1 MRLDKYVSLALDLS
15 RSEVKQLI
23 KQKSIEVN
31 SMVSN
36 DASTEVSQDDVIK
49 YNGEIL
55 KYYDKVYLMMNKP
68 SGYVSATQDEEATV
82 MDIIPTTYYQKDLKI
97 VGRLDKDT
105 EGLLIITND
114 GSFIHE
120 ITSPKKHIAKTYYVE
135 FSGVLVDNAS
145 VLVEQGLELKNYKTL
160 PSKLEILDNHSLKLT
175 IYEGKFHQVK
185 EMIASLGAEVT
196 YLKRLSIG
204 KLALGDLEVGH
215 VRYLAL
221 DELSLIKEE

>member
-1 MRLDKYVSLALDLS
+1 MRLDKYLSLALDIS
-15 RSEVKQLI
+15 RTESKTLI
-23 KQKSIEVN
+23 KQKVVQVN
-31 SMVSN
+31 DILCL
-36 DASTEVSQDDVIK
+36 DASKEVSQIDIVK
-49 YNGEIL
+49 YHNEVL
-55 KYYDKVYLMMNKP
+55 NYHEKVYLLMNKP
-68 SGYVSATQDEEATV
+68 AGYICATVDKDPTV
-82 MDIIPTTYYQKDLKI
+82 MDIIPTAYYQKDLKI

-120 ITSPKKHIAKTYYVE
+120 ITSPKKHIAKKYYVE
-135 FSGVLVDNAS
+135 FSGKIDENAAK
-145 VLVEQGLELKNYKTL
+145 LVEAGLEFKNYKAL
-160 PSKLEILDNHSLKLT
+160 PSKLELIDEHHLIIT

-185 EMIASLGAEVT
+185 EMISALGAEVT

-215 VRYLAL
+215 VRYLTI

>member
-1 MRLDKYVSLALDLS
+1 MRLDKYLSLALDIS
-15 RSEVKQLI
+15 RTESKALI
-23 KQKSIEVN
+23 KQKVVQVN
-31 SMVSN
+31 DILCL
-36 DASTEVSQDDVIK
+36 DASKEISQMDIVKYHNEVLN
-49 YNGEIL
+49 YHE
-55 KYYDKVYLMMNKP
+55 KVYLLMNKP
-68 SGYVSATQDEEATV
+68 AGYICATVDKDPTV
-82 MDIIPTTYYQKDLKI
+82 MDIIPTAYYQKDLKI

-114 GSFIHE
+114 GAFIHE

-145 VLVEQGLELKNYKTL
+145 TLVEQGLQLKNYKTL

-185 EMIASLGAEVT
+185 EMVSSLGAEVI

-204 KLALGDLEVGH
+204 KLSLGDLEVGH
-215 VRYLAL
+215 VRYLTL

>member
-15 RSEVKQLI
+15 RAEVKQLI

-31 SMVSN
+31 SVVST

-55 KYYDKVYLMMNKP
+55 KYYEKVYLMMNKP
-68 SGYVSATQDEEATV
+68 SGYISATQDEEATV
-82 MDIIPTTYYQKDLKI
+82 MDIIPTAYYQKDLKI

-145 VLVEQGLELKNYKTL
+145 TLVEQGLQLKNYKTL
-160 PSKLEILDNHSLKLT
+160 PSKLEVLDNHSLKLT

-185 EMIASLGAEVT
+185 EMVLSLGAEVT

-204 KLALGDLEVGH
+204 KLSLGDLEVGH
-215 VRYLAL
+215 VRYLTL